1 MTLEELYKKRDEIE
15 EQIEELKNQKK
26 NDDLKQMQLKFLGNF
41 VRQYRGG
48 SYNDLTFMKVKS
60 VGINDDEEYGETCYL
75 QGNSI
80 YIELPYF
87 RVSIGENDEIEDA
100 SEVTIVTEEEM
111 LKEIQEVLMKNF
123 NELKFDIDV

>member
-41 VRQYRGG
+41 VRQCRGG

-60 VGINDDEEYGETCYL
+60 VGINDDEKYGETCYL

-80 YIELPYF
+80 YIELPYL
-87 RVSIGENDEIEDA
+87 RLSLGEDDEIEYSDD
-100 SEVTIVTEEEM
+100 VTVVTEEEM
-111 LKEIQEVLMKNF
+111 LKEIQEILMKNF
-123 NELKFDIDV
+123 NELKSNDI